1 MTPNKD
7 LRKTAKRLIKQAKKH
22 PDWYTEQDVSY
33 AKLIKKVNK
42 KIIDR
47 RLNSKFST
55 DEKEFQLYRRGRY
68 VEFNL
73 LFDRGT
79 KFGIESGGRTDSILA
94 SLPQNV
100 AWPGKLTSK
109 QISMNKKLND
119 FLSNDWHA

>member
-1 MTPNKD
+1 MWTMAGASCVIRGRSSQEKLGQP
-7 LRKTAKRLIKQAKKH
+7 AKPLK
-22 PDWYTEQDVSY
+22 V
-33 AKLIKKVNK
+33 KKV
-42 KIIDR
+42 
-47 RLNSKFST
+47 T

-100 AWPGKLTSK
+100 AWPAKLTSK